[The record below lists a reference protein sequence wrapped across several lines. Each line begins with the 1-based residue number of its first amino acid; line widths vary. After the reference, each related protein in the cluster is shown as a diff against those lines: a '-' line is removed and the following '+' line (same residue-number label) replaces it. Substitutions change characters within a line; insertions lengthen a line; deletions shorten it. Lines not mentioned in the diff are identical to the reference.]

1 MISIVYLT
9 FVVGLALIVLAIIG
23 GGLEIKEIKVPT
35 LPIIPRALSF
45 VLGGTLIVVSMFYP
59 KILPDGTSSP
69 SPPVVSAPPISAA
82 APPPSPPPP
91 SPPPSA
97 VRVSPAPIPPPIP
110 KLSQPILLA
119 FSEEQ
124 RDLAHR
130 LESSLRSKGF
140 EVKSTLDDF
149 LGIKPES
156 REKPGTIRVV
166 YKSAIKGTESGI
178 VDLIRSQSPSSRLVE
193 SPNDNA
199 SYDLQIQLW

>member
-1 MISIVYLT
+1 MIPVVYLT
-9 FVVGLALIVLAIIG
+9 FIVGLALIVLAIIG

-59 KILPDGTSSP
+59 NFLPDGTGSP
-69 SPPVVSAPPISAA
+69 SPPVVPASPIKAT
-82 APPPSPPPP
+82 PPSP
-91 SPPPSA
+91 SPPPST
-97 VRVSPAPIPPPIP
+97 VRVSPAPTPPPVP

-149 LGIKPES
+149 SGIKVES
-156 REKPGTIRVV
+156 REKPGTIRIV

-178 VDLIRSQSPSSRLVE
+178 VDLIRSQSPTSRLVE